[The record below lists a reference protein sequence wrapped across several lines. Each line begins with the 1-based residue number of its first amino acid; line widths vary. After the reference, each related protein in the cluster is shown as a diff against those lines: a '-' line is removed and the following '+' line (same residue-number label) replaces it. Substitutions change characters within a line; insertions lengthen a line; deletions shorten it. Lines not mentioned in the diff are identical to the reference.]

1 MNDARALARDI
12 TLLAGSLGDLVQMD
26 IVSRMAAQNFEC
38 LLFAVGVPRSD
49 PHQQA
54 AVLQMLIEMLC
65 VLVADEPC
73 QCRPEHAAGAA
84 SNRRRRENAEQRTS
98 GGRYCKA
105 AEHCGYIDFGA
116 DDGALSIADGFI
128 GDIGDAGASGSSS
141 NLAVDE

>member
-1 MNDARALARDI
+1 
-12 TLLAGSLGDLVQMD
+12 MD

-49 PHQQA
+49 PQQQA

-73 QCRPEHAAGAA
+73 QCRPDQAAGAA
-84 SNRRRRENAEQRTS
+84 SNRRRRKNAEQRTS
-98 GGRYCKA
+98 GGSYRKA
-105 AEHCGYIDFGA
+105 AEHGGYIDAGA

-128 GDIGDAGASGSSS
+128 GDIGDARSLRIVLELGG
-141 NLAVDE
+141 